1 MSSTGPDLAG
11 KPLTITERAR
21 RAQFVQV
28 TIDLIA
34 EHGYPGTSLARIA
47 EAAEVSKAAVLYHF
61 PTKDAVVRAAYQ
73 SVIDALTTTVGAAIA
88 DRSGAEALY
97 AYIRALVG
105 HLDARPDHARMIIEA
120 ITADAGVTDSPDDRG
135 RQAVVAG
142 LIDAAG
148 AAGDYRAEV
157 DSRSTAVIVN
167 GAIDAVVA
175 QRLADPGFDAA
186 RAADTLVD
194 LLDRALRQLA
204 PPAGGRAGT
213 PAETRQD

>member
-73 SVIDALTTTVGAAIA
+73 TVIDTLTTTVGAAIA

-120 ITADAGVTDSPDDRG
+120 ITADAGITDSPEDRD
-135 RQAVVAG
+135 RWETVAG
-142 LIDAAG
+142 FLDAAK
-148 AAGDYRAEV
+148 AAGDYRADEN
-157 DSRSTAVIVN
+157 SRSTAVIVN
-167 GAIDAVVA
+167 GAIDAIVA
-175 QRLADPGFDAA
+175 QRLADPGFDALS
-186 RAADTLVD
+186 AAETLVD
-194 LLDRALRQLA
+194 LLDRALRH
-204 PPAGGRAGT
+204 R
-213 PAETRQD
+213 R